1 MSKVLEYRTF
11 GAKSVVDVFTMFGM
25 WLRLD
30 ALDGRPD
37 PAPRAVPMPT
47 VQPSPN
53 PSGSEVDDPGHDG
66 AADETWRSGERSR
79 GGHRF
84 PHGVAGQAHDD
95 QDEGAFQEPARY
107 PERSERFGRLT
118 DGRD

>member
-11 GAKSVVDVFTMFGM
+11 GAKSVVVVFTMFGM

-37 PAPRAVPMPT
+37 SAPRAVSLPMSQT
-47 VQPSPN
+47 SPN
-53 PSGSEVDDPGHDG
+53 PSDGEIDDPGHDG
-66 AADETWRSGERSR
+66 AADETGRIGERSR

-84 PHGVAGQAHDD
+84 PHGVASKAHDD
-95 QDEGAFQEPARY
+95 QDEGALQEPARY
-107 PERSERFGRLT
+107 PERSERLSG
-118 DGRD
+118 